1 MGQGRLFRMDFTEA
15 ARKSAPP
22 GRGLA
27 DQEMVAPIRGKSRPV
42 EHFWLCE
49 NCART
54 MTVALS
60 NAGEVEVVPLETV
73 PPRMSAVSSRKTQ
86 RGREEAAS

>member
-1 MGQGRLFRMDFTEA
+1 
-15 ARKSAPP
+15 
-22 GRGLA
+22 
-27 DQEMVAPIRGKSRPV
+27 MVASIRSKSRPV

-60 NAGEVEVVPLETV
+60 DAGEIQMIPLETAA
-73 PPRMSAVSSRKTQ
+73 PKISAVSSRKTQ
-86 RGREEAAS
+86 RAREAAAS